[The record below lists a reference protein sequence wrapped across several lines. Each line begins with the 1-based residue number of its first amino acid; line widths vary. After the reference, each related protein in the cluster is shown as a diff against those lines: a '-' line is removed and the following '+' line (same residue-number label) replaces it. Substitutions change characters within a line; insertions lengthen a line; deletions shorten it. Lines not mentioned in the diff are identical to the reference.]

1 MRNVTNSPDELKL
14 GSLLSHFGVVSEQDV
29 RRGLVLSKHTG
40 LPLGKCLVMLDITVP
55 EVVRAAIE
63 AQSMLKDSLI
73 DLESATEAMGVV
85 QRKKWTL
92 PDALIVL
99 GVDAYASRGTRLGEL
114 LASSQHLTAEQLDI
128 ALRASDTSGLPLGR
142 VLILLDKLNASSL
155 SLALELQHDVR
166 AGRVE
171 RGHAVDRLKQEKP
184 EPGGSVSAE
193 DAKKIKVGELLVSAS
208 VLSEAEVLSAV
219 QMAKAN
225 DKMVGEVL
233 IEMGWL
239 TEELLTVS
247 LRLQEMIW
255 SGGVSAKRASRSLR
269 QICNSGLNPDES
281 LKELGLAPSS
291 LQKDLTYCDFLR
303 LSGYLSR
310 DAMKN
315 IIRDIMSSPEMVA
328 LVMRHARSSGE
339 MSSNYLKEAIKLSFR
354 DSELLARLIKE
365 VRPKDA
371 YLMDSGLIMHELL
384 KNGKLTLDQA
394 LINFTI
400 RRNGLEVK

>member
-1 MRNVTNSPDELKL
+1 MTNSPDELKL

-55 EVVRAAIE
+55 EVVRAAVE
-63 AQSMLKDSLI
+63 AQSMLKDNLI
-73 DLESATEAMGVV
+73 DMESASEAMGVV

-166 AGRVE
+166 AGKVE
-171 RGHAVDRLKQEKP
+171 RGSAVDRLKQEKP
-184 EPGGSVSAE
+184 EPGASVSAE

-255 SGGVSAKRASRSLR
+255 SGGVSAKRASRSLQ
-269 QICNSGLNPDES
+269 QICSSGLNPDES

>member
-1 MRNVTNSPDELKL
+1 VRNVTNSPDELKL

-55 EVVRAAIE
+55 EVVRAAVE

-73 DLESATEAMGVV
+73 DMESATEAMGVV

-142 VLILLDKLNASSL
+142 VLILLDKLNAGSL

-166 AGRVE
+166 AGKVE
-171 RGHAVDRLKQEKP
+171 RGSAVDRLKQEKP
-184 EPGGSVSAE
+184 EAGGSVNAE

-255 SGGVSAKRASRSLR
+255 SGGVSAKRASRSLQ
-269 QICNSGLNPDES
+269 QICSSGLNPDES

>member
-1 MRNVTNSPDELKL
+1 VRNVTNSPDELKL

-55 EVVRAAIE
+55 EVVRAAVE

-73 DLESATEAMGVV
+73 DMESATEAMGVV

-142 VLILLDKLNASSL
+142 VLILLDKLNAGSL

-166 AGRVE
+166 AGKVE
-171 RGHAVDRLKQEKP
+171 RGSAVDRLKQEKP
-184 EPGGSVSAE
+184 EAGGSVNAE

-255 SGGVSAKRASRSLR
+255 SGGVSAKRASRSLQ
-269 QICNSGLNPDES
+269 QICSSGLNPDES

-291 LQKDLTYCDFLR
+291 LQVVILIALFALW
-303 LSGYLSR
+303 
-310 DAMKN
+310 MKG
-315 IIRDIMSSPEMVA
+315 
-328 LVMRHARSSGE
+328 MR
-339 MSSNYLKEAIKLSFR
+339 
-354 DSELLARLIKE
+354 
-365 VRPKDA
+365 P
-371 YLMDSGLIMHELL
+371 
-384 KNGKLTLDQA
+384 
-394 LINFTI
+394 
-400 RRNGLEVK
+400 

>member
-55 EVVRAAIE
+55 EVVRAAVE

-73 DLESATEAMGVV
+73 DMESATEAMGVV

-142 VLILLDKLNASSL
+142 VLILLDKLNAGSL

-166 AGRVE
+166 AGKVE
-171 RGHAVDRLKQEKP
+171 RGSAVDRLKQEKP
-184 EPGGSVSAE
+184 EAGGSVNAE

-255 SGGVSAKRASRSLR
+255 SGGVSAKRASRSLQ
-269 QICNSGLNPDES
+269 QICSSGLNPDES

>member
-1 MRNVTNSPDELKL
+1 MKKVTNSPDELKL

-55 EVVRAAIE
+55 EVVRAAVE

-73 DLESATEAMGVV
+73 DMESASEAMGVV

-166 AGRVE
+166 AGKVE
-171 RGHAVDRLKQEKP
+171 RGSAVDRLKQEKP

-255 SGGVSAKRASRSLR
+255 SGGVSAKRASRSLQ
-269 QICNSGLNPDES
+269 QICSSGLNPDES